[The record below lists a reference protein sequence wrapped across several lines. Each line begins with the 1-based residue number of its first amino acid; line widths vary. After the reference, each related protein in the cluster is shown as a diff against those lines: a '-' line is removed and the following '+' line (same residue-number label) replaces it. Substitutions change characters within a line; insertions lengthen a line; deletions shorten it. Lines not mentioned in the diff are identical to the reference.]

1 MAHAYMYI
9 IHTGCGQMAE
19 LFESREYVL
28 YSIAGFTGMPL
39 LRGIFFLCTTIY
51 TENLCIRTA
60 GTCSLVWVL
69 HALCLFT
76 LTGDCQLVSQESRP
90 TPA

>member
-9 IHTGCGQMAE
+9 MYTACVQIAE
-19 LFESREYVL
+19 LFESPEYVL
-28 YSIAGFTGMPL
+28 YRIAGFAAMPL
-39 LRGIFFLCTTIY
+39 LRGFFLCTTTY
-51 TENLCIRTA
+51 SENLCIRTA

-76 LTGDCQLVSQESRP
+76 RTANCQLVSQESRP